1 MSSGGAGVVVPGEG
15 FVVGLAGLQD
25 AVEDADPAVGELAQR
40 GLVADL
46 PGEIVKTCGSACH
59 AA

>member
-25 AVEDADPAVGELAQR
+25 AVEDADPAAWAYWPATRSPFALTV
-40 GLVADL
+40 
-46 PGEIVKTCGSACH
+46 PP
-59 AA
+59 

>member
-1 MSSGGAGVVVPGEG
+1 MRNRNTRRGWFTRAALEAGT
-15 FVVGLAGLQD
+15 
-25 AVEDADPAVGELAQR
+25 
-40 GLVADL
+40 L